1 MLKTLRIWCL
11 QKICLAL
18 YFLGYLENKILGK
31 VNQSTIEK
39 LENRL
44 RHTYTGWK
52 DFEQYHPVDHLRNRN
67 FNLMRDQKIKS

>member
-1 MLKTLRIWCL
+1 MLKKTLRL
-11 QKICLAL
+11 VSPENCLAL

-44 RHTYTGWK
+44 RQYPYWLER
-52 DFEQYHPVDHLRNRN
+52 FEQYQISVDH
-67 FNLMRDQKIKS
+67 FKK